1 MYWVW
6 KETLSNA
13 IKPHTAR
20 ASSPLHE
27 IPRVPGVGSETYIGD
42 VKAKLISVDTY
53 DAGDRLKIRRDQQ
66 LLGVPG

>member
-1 MYWVW
+1 MRFLGSQ
-6 KETLSNA
+6 E
-13 IKPHTAR
+13 
-20 ASSPLHE
+20 
-27 IPRVPGVGSETYIGD
+27 VGSETYIGE